1 MSDLK
6 NTIKMIMKYISN
18 KKTPPDEKIFNS
30 IKTTIKKDLF
40 FKNHINV
47 SLEKSHSNEK
57 LNESYINYRLN

>member
-6 NTIKMIMKYISN
+6 NTITMIMKYISN
-18 KKTPPDEKIFNS
+18 KKSTTEKKNFNS

-47 SLEKSHSNEK
+47 SLEKSYSNDK
-57 LNESYINYRLN
+57 LNEIYINYKLK